1 MFEEIKK
8 IRADVFRRTDV
19 LLEKMAQFAPNLTR
33 LIKNKSGIGAV
44 EFALLAPVLLM
55 LYFSTFELTV
65 AFTVFGR
72 VSRTSSTIADLIASQ
87 TQVDKNYLGTMPDV
101 MASIM
106 APYTASASSS
116 LKMSGIKLDGAAKAT
131 IDWSLDKTKGRPYV
145 VGAATTI
152 PDDLKVANTYLIR
165 SELAVPYSTLIYIP
179 GLAYSKLNSMTFT
192 KVYYFAPRLGTT
204 VPCTDC

>member
-8 IRADVFRRTDV
+8 IKADVSGRTEAV
-19 LLEKMAQFAPNLTR
+19 LMKMAHFAPNLTR
-33 LIKNKSGIGAV
+33 LLKNKSGIGAV
-44 EFALLAPVLLM
+44 EFSLLAPVLLL

-72 VSRTSSTIADLIASQ
+72 VSRASSTIADLIASQ

-106 APYTASASSS
+106 APYTAADATT

-131 IDWSLDKTKGRPYV
+131 IDWSMDKNKGKPYT
-145 VGAATTI
+145 VGSNTTV

-165 SELAVPYSTLIYIP
+165 SELVVPYSTLVYIP
-179 GLAYSKLNSMTFT
+179 GMAYSKLSSMTFT
-192 KVYYFAPRLGTT
+192 KVYYFAPRLGAN

>member
-8 IRADVFRRTDV
+8 IRAEFSRRTPV
-19 LLEKMAQFAPNLTR
+19 MLEKMAHFAPNLTR

-44 EFALLAPVLLM
+44 EFALLAPVLLF

-72 VSRTSSTIADLIASQ
+72 VSRASSSIADLIASQ
-87 TQVDKNYLGTMPDV
+87 TQVDKNYLATMPDV
-101 MASIM
+101 LASIM
-106 APYTASASSS
+106 APYTASSSTS

-131 IDWSLDKTKGRPYV
+131 IDWSMDKNKGRPYT
-145 VGAATTI
+145 VGANTTV
-152 PDDLKVANTYLIR
+152 PADLQVANTYLIR
-165 SELAVPYSTLIYIP
+165 SELAVPYSTLVYIP

-192 KVYYFAPRLGTT
+192 KVYYFAPRLGAN